1 MLTTKVGENMK
12 KLLLLCG
19 LTVSP
24 SLWAITC
31 PVELHNE
38 LRITAQQI
46 EIHHADQHAV
56 INQQN
61 ELFILGQ
68 PIRLNNRQQ
77 TVLRDYRQQIDSLLD
92 DAQQVTRKNLQRSDD
107 ILQDVAA
114 RLDAPR
120 AFDSVQNKIEALFKE
135 MEARYHHQE
144 QWVFPAQ
151 NFLATEKEWQQE
163 FERAQQIISQQFLS
177 DAFMVIAQKMQRQG
191 GMNLAE
197 LTRQMDDLKIHIT
210 QRLNDY
216 SQQLS
221 SEVTALCSSLTQLQQ
236 QEQVLHQSI
245 PRLKNFSLLNES

>member
-1 MLTTKVGENMK
+1 MK

-19 LTVSP
+19 LMVSP

-38 LRITAQQI
+38 LRMTAQQI
-46 EIHHADQHAV
+46 EIHRTDQHAV
-56 INQQN
+56 ITQQN
-61 ELFILGQ
+61 ELLISGQ
-68 PIRLNNRQQ
+68 PIRVTNQQ
-77 TVLRDYRQQIDSLLD
+77 QAVLRDYRQQIDSIL
-92 DAQQVTRKNLQRSDD
+92 AETQQLTNKNLQRSR
-107 ILQDVAA
+107 ILLEDVAA
-114 RLDAPR
+114 RLEAPG
-120 AFDSVQNKIEALFKE
+120 AFDNVQHRIEALFSE
-135 MEARYHHQE
+135 LEARYHHQE

-151 NFLATEKEWQQE
+151 KFSVTEKEWQQE
-163 FERAQQIISQQFLS
+163 FERAQQAISQQFLS

-191 GMNLAE
+191 GMNLTE
-197 LTRQMDDLKIHIT
+197 LTRQMDDLKIHVT

-216 SQQLS
+216 SQQLT

>member
-1 MLTTKVGENMK
+1 MK

-19 LTVSP
+19 FMVSP

-46 EIHHADQHAV
+46 EIHRTDQHAV
-56 INQQN
+56 ITQQN
-61 ELFILGQ
+61 ELLISGQ
-68 PIRLNNRQQ
+68 PVRVTNQQ
-77 TVLRDYRQQIDSLLD
+77 QAVLRDYRQQIDSIL
-92 DAQQVTRKNLQRSDD
+92 AETQQLTNKNLQRSR
-107 ILQDVAA
+107 ILLEDVAT
-114 RLDAPR
+114 RLEAPG
-120 AFDSVQNKIEALFKE
+120 AFDNVQHRIESLFSE
-135 MEARYHHQE
+135 VEARYHHQE

-163 FERAQQIISQQFLS
+163 FERAQQVISQQFLS

-191 GMNLAE
+191 GMNLTE
-197 LTRQMDDLKIHIT
+197 LTRQMDDLKIYIT

-216 SQQLS
+216 SQQLT
-221 SEVTALCSSLTQLQQ
+221 SEVTALCSSLTQFQQ

-245 PRLKNFSLLNES
+245 PSLKTFSLLNGS

>member
-1 MLTTKVGENMK
+1 MK

-19 LTVSP
+19 FMVSP

-46 EIHHADQHAV
+46 EIHRTDQHAV
-56 INQQN
+56 ITQQN
-61 ELFILGQ
+61 ELLISGQ
-68 PIRLNNRQQ
+68 PIIVTNQQ
-77 TVLRDYRQQIDSLLD
+77 QAVLRDYRQQIDSIL
-92 DAQQVTRKNLQRSDD
+92 AETQQLTNKNLQRSR
-107 ILQDVAA
+107 ILLEDVAT
-114 RLDAPR
+114 RLEAPG
-120 AFDSVQNKIEALFKE
+120 AFDNVQHRIESLFSE
-135 MEARYHHQE
+135 VEARYHHQE

-163 FERAQQIISQQFLS
+163 FERAQQVISQQFLS

-191 GMNLAE
+191 GMNLTE

-216 SQQLS
+216 SQQLT

-245 PRLKNFSLLNES
+245 PRLKTFSLLNGS

>member
-1 MLTTKVGENMK
+1 MK

-19 LTVSP
+19 FMVSP

-46 EIHHADQHAV
+46 EIHRTDQHAV
-56 INQQN
+56 ITQQN
-61 ELFILGQ
+61 ELLISGQ
-68 PIRLNNRQQ
+68 PVRVTNQQ
-77 TVLRDYRQQIDSLLD
+77 QAVLRDYRQQIDSIL
-92 DAQQVTRKNLQRSDD
+92 AETQQLTNKNLQRSR
-107 ILQDVAA
+107 ILLEDVAT
-114 RLDAPR
+114 RLEAPG
-120 AFDSVQNKIEALFKE
+120 AFDNVQHRIESLFSE
-135 MEARYHHQE
+135 VEARYHHQE

-163 FERAQQIISQQFLS
+163 FERAQQVISQQFLS

-191 GMNLAE
+191 GMNLTE

-216 SQQLS
+216 SQQLT
-221 SEVTALCSSLTQLQQ
+221 SEVTALCSSLTQFQQ

-245 PRLKNFSLLNES
+245 PSLKTFSLLNGS

>member
-1 MLTTKVGENMK
+1 MK

-19 LTVSP
+19 FMVSP

-46 EIHHADQHAV
+46 EIHRTDQHAV
-56 INQQN
+56 ITQQN
-61 ELFILGQ
+61 ELLISGQ
-68 PIRLNNRQQ
+68 PIRVTNQQ
-77 TVLRDYRQQIDSLLD
+77 QAVLRDYRQQIDSIL
-92 DAQQVTRKNLQRSDD
+92 AETQQLTNKNLQRSR
-107 ILQDVAA
+107 ILLEDVAT
-114 RLDAPR
+114 RLEAPG
-120 AFDSVQNKIEALFKE
+120 AFDNVQHRIESLFSE
-135 MEARYHHQE
+135 VEARYHHQE

-163 FERAQQIISQQFLS
+163 FERAQQVISQQFLS

-191 GMNLAE
+191 GMNLTE

-216 SQQLS
+216 SQQLT
-221 SEVTALCSSLTQLQQ
+221 SEVTALCSSLTQFQQ

-245 PRLKNFSLLNES
+245 PSLKTFSLLNGS

>member
-1 MLTTKVGENMK
+1 MK

-19 LTVSP
+19 FMVSP
-24 SLWAITC
+24 SSWAITC

-46 EIHHADQHAV
+46 EIHRTDQHAV
-56 INQQN
+56 ITQQN
-61 ELFILGQ
+61 ELLISGQ
-68 PIRLNNRQQ
+68 PIRVTNQQ
-77 TVLRDYRQQIDSLLD
+77 QAVLRDYRQQIDSIL
-92 DAQQVTRKNLQRSDD
+92 AETQQLTNKNLQRSR
-107 ILQDVAA
+107 ILLEDVAT
-114 RLDAPR
+114 RLEAPG
-120 AFDSVQNKIEALFKE
+120 AFDNVQHRIESLFSE
-135 MEARYHHQE
+135 VEARYHHQE

-163 FERAQQIISQQFLS
+163 FERAQQVISQQFLS

-191 GMNLAE
+191 GMNLTE
-197 LTRQMDDLKIHIT
+197 LTRQMDDMKIHIT

-216 SQQLS
+216 SQQLT

-245 PRLKNFSLLNES
+245 PRLKTFSLLNGS

>member
-1 MLTTKVGENMK
+1 ME

-19 LTVSP
+19 LMVSP

-38 LRITAQQI
+38 LRMTAQQI
-46 EIHHADQHAV
+46 EIHRTDQHAV
-56 INQQN
+56 ITQQN
-61 ELFILGQ
+61 ELLISGQ
-68 PIRLNNRQQ
+68 PIRVTNQQ
-77 TVLRDYRQQIDSLLD
+77 QAVLRDYRQQIDSIL
-92 DAQQVTRKNLQRSDD
+92 AETQQLTNKNLQRSR
-107 ILQDVAA
+107 ILLEDVAT
-114 RLDAPR
+114 RLEAPG
-120 AFDSVQNKIEALFKE
+120 AFDNVQHRIESLFSE
-135 MEARYHHQE
+135 VEARYHHQE

-163 FERAQQIISQQFLS
+163 FERAQQVISQQFLS

-191 GMNLAE
+191 GMNLTE
-197 LTRQMDDLKIHIT
+197 LTRQMDDLKIHVT

-216 SQQLS
+216 SQQLT

>member
-1 MLTTKVGENMK
+1 MK

-19 LTVSP
+19 FMVSP

-46 EIHHADQHAV
+46 EIHRTDQHAV
-56 INQQN
+56 ITQQN
-61 ELFILGQ
+61 ELLISGQ
-68 PIRLNNRQQ
+68 PIRVTNQQ
-77 TVLRDYRQQIDSLLD
+77 QAVLRDYRQQIDSIL
-92 DAQQVTRKNLQRSDD
+92 AETQQLTNKNLQRSR
-107 ILQDVAA
+107 ILLEDVAT
-114 RLDAPR
+114 RLEAPG
-120 AFDSVQNKIEALFKE
+120 AFDNVQHRIESLFSE
-135 MEARYHHQE
+135 VEARYHHQE

-163 FERAQQIISQQFLS
+163 FERAQQVISQQFLS

-191 GMNLAE
+191 GMNLTE

-216 SQQLS
+216 SQQLT

-245 PRLKNFSLLNES
+245 PRLKTFSLLNGS

>member
-1 MLTTKVGENMK
+1 MK

-19 LTVSP
+19 FMVSP

-46 EIHHADQHAV
+46 EIHRTDQQAM
-56 INQQN
+56 ITQQN
-61 ELFILGQ
+61 ELLISGQ
-68 PIRLNNRQQ
+68 PIRVTNQQ
-77 TVLRDYRQQIDSLLD
+77 QAVLRDYRQQIDSIL
-92 DAQQVTRKNLQRSDD
+92 AETQQLTNKNLQRSR
-107 ILQDVAA
+107 ILLEGVAT
-114 RLDAPR
+114 RLEAPG
-120 AFDSVQNKIEALFKE
+120 AFDNVQHRIESLFSE
-135 MEARYHHQE
+135 VEARYHHQE

-163 FERAQQIISQQFLS
+163 FERAQQVISQQFLS

-191 GMNLAE
+191 GMNLTE

-216 SQQLS
+216 SQQLT

-245 PRLKNFSLLNES
+245 PRLKTFSLLNGS

>member
-1 MLTTKVGENMK
+1 MK

-19 LTVSP
+19 FMVSP

-46 EIHHADQHAV
+46 EIHRTDQHAV
-56 INQQN
+56 ITQQN
-61 ELFILGQ
+61 ELLISGQ
-68 PIRLNNRQQ
+68 PIRVTNQQ
-77 TVLRDYRQQIDSLLD
+77 QAVLRDYRQQIDSIL
-92 DAQQVTRKNLQRSDD
+92 AETQQLTNKNLQRSR
-107 ILQDVAA
+107 ILLEDVAT
-114 RLDAPR
+114 RLEAPG
-120 AFDSVQNKIEALFKE
+120 AFDNVQHRIESLFSE
-135 MEARYHHQE
+135 VEARYHHQE

-163 FERAQQIISQQFLS
+163 FERAQQVISQQFLS

-191 GMNLAE
+191 GMNLTE

-216 SQQLS
+216 SQQLT

-245 PRLKNFSLLNES
+245 PSLKTFSLLNGS

>member
-1 MLTTKVGENMK
+1 MK

-19 LTVSP
+19 LMVSP

-38 LRITAQQI
+38 LRMTAQQI
-46 EIHHADQHAV
+46 EIHRTDQHAV
-56 INQQN
+56 ITQQN
-61 ELFILGQ
+61 ELLISGQ
-68 PIRLNNRQQ
+68 PVRVTNQQ
-77 TVLRDYRQQIDSLLD
+77 QAVLRDYRQQIDSIL
-92 DAQQVTRKNLQRSDD
+92 AETQQLTNKNLQRSR
-107 ILQDVAA
+107 ILLEDVAT
-114 RLDAPR
+114 RLEAPG
-120 AFDSVQNKIEALFKE
+120 AFDNVQHRIESLFSE
-135 MEARYHHQE
+135 VEARYHHQE

-163 FERAQQIISQQFLS
+163 FERAQQVISQQFLS

-191 GMNLAE
+191 GMNLTE

-216 SQQLS
+216 SQQLT
-221 SEVTALCSSLTQLQQ
+221 SEVTALCSSLTQFQQ

-245 PRLKNFSLLNES
+245 PSLKTFSLLNGS

>member
-1 MLTTKVGENMK
+1 MK

-19 LTVSP
+19 FMVSP

-46 EIHHADQHAV
+46 EIHRTDQHAV
-56 INQQN
+56 ITQQN
-61 ELFILGQ
+61 ELLISGQ
-68 PIRLNNRQQ
+68 PIRVTNQQ
-77 TVLRDYRQQIDSLLD
+77 QAVLRDYRQQIDSIL
-92 DAQQVTRKNLQRSDD
+92 AETQQLTNKNLQRSR
-107 ILQDVAA
+107 ILLEDVAT
-114 RLDAPR
+114 RLEAPG
-120 AFDSVQNKIEALFKE
+120 AFDNVQHRIESLFSE
-135 MEARYHHQE
+135 VEARYHHQE

-163 FERAQQIISQQFLS
+163 FERAQQVISQQFLS

-191 GMNLAE
+191 GMNLTE

-216 SQQLS
+216 SQQLT

>member
-1 MLTTKVGENMK
+1 MK

-19 LTVSP
+19 FMVSP
-24 SLWAITC
+24 SSWAITC

-46 EIHHADQHAV
+46 EIHRTDQHAV
-56 INQQN
+56 ITQQN
-61 ELFILGQ
+61 ELLISGQ
-68 PIRLNNRQQ
+68 PIRVTNQQ
-77 TVLRDYRQQIDSLLD
+77 QAVLRDYRQQIDSIL
-92 DAQQVTRKNLQRSDD
+92 AETQQLTNKNLQRSR
-107 ILQDVAA
+107 ILLEDVAT
-114 RLDAPR
+114 RLEAPG
-120 AFDSVQNKIEALFKE
+120 AFDNVQHRIESLFSE
-135 MEARYHHQE
+135 VEARYHHQE

-163 FERAQQIISQQFLS
+163 FERAQQVISQQFLS

-191 GMNLAE
+191 GMNLTE

-216 SQQLS
+216 SQQLT

-245 PRLKNFSLLNES
+245 PRLKTFSLLNGS

>member
-1 MLTTKVGENMK
+1 MK

-19 LTVSP
+19 FMVSP

-46 EIHHADQHAV
+46 EIHRTDQQAM
-56 INQQN
+56 ITQQN
-61 ELFILGQ
+61 ELLISGQ
-68 PIRLNNRQQ
+68 PIRVTNQQ
-77 TVLRDYRQQIDSLLD
+77 QAVLRDYRQQIDSIL
-92 DAQQVTRKNLQRSDD
+92 AETQQLTNKNLQRSR
-107 ILQDVAA
+107 ILLEDVAT
-114 RLDAPR
+114 RLEAPG
-120 AFDSVQNKIEALFKE
+120 AFDNVQHRIESLFSE
-135 MEARYHHQE
+135 VEARYHHQE

-163 FERAQQIISQQFLS
+163 FERAQQVISQQFLS

-191 GMNLAE
+191 GMNLTE

-216 SQQLS
+216 SQQLT

-245 PRLKNFSLLNES
+245 PRLKTFSLLNGS

>member
-1 MLTTKVGENMK
+1 MK

-19 LTVSP
+19 FMVSP

-46 EIHHADQHAV
+46 EIHRTDQHAV
-56 INQQN
+56 ITQQN
-61 ELFILGQ
+61 ELLISGQ
-68 PIRLNNRQQ
+68 PVRVTNQQ
-77 TVLRDYRQQIDSLLD
+77 QAVLRDYRQQIDSIL
-92 DAQQVTRKNLQRSDD
+92 AETQQLTNKNLQRSR
-107 ILQDVAA
+107 ILLEDVAT
-114 RLDAPR
+114 RLEAPG
-120 AFDSVQNKIEALFKE
+120 AFDNVQHRIESLFSE
-135 MEARYHHQE
+135 VEARYHHQE

-163 FERAQQIISQQFLS
+163 FERAQQVISQQFLS

-191 GMNLAE
+191 GMNLTE

-216 SQQLS
+216 SQQLT

-245 PRLKNFSLLNES
+245 PRLKTFSLLNGS

>member
-1 MLTTKVGENMK
+1 MK

-19 LTVSP
+19 FMVSP

-46 EIHHADQHAV
+46 EIHRTDQHAV
-56 INQQN
+56 ITQQN
-61 ELFILGQ
+61 ELLISGQ
-68 PIRLNNRQQ
+68 PVRVTNQQ
-77 TVLRDYRQQIDSLLD
+77 QAVLRDYRQQIDSIL
-92 DAQQVTRKNLQRSDD
+92 AETQQLTNKNLQRSR
-107 ILQDVAA
+107 ILLEDVAT
-114 RLDAPR
+114 RLEAPG
-120 AFDSVQNKIEALFKE
+120 AFDNVQHRIESLFSE
-135 MEARYHHQE
+135 LEARYHHQE

-163 FERAQQIISQQFLS
+163 FERAQQVISQQFLS

-191 GMNLAE
+191 GMNLTE

-216 SQQLS
+216 SQQLT
-221 SEVTALCSSLTQLQQ
+221 SEVTALCSSLTQFQQ

-245 PRLKNFSLLNES
+245 PSLKTFSLLNGS